1 MTQLDRRAFLGAGA
15 AIGISALP
23 GWALAQG
30 EGPIR
35 IGILIPLTGATSQFG
50 ATMSQAAQLAA
61 AEVNAAGGVRGRRV
75 EVVIEDDQSNPEA
88 AVRAA
93 RKLID
98 VDKVVAIGGS
108 YASAVTSAIAPLCW
122 ESKTVLCTA
131 SGADSITKL
140 PHQGFIFRTSPTV
153 TLQGTRVGDF
163 GIELGGKSMF
173 FLGPQTPFAQSYI
186 DIISG
191 IFTRAGGKGAGL
203 IYEDK
208 KASYRSEV
216 DQALRAKPDVIVL
229 GGYVPDTA
237 VVLKDLY
244 RAGFSGKR
252 IGFSF
257 GVNQKLLEAVP
268 AEVGEGTYS
277 LVPSASVSAQAYKR
291 LVAKMKVEA
300 LDTYSWQID
309 PNQPVAD
316 VRTMEQWLERAVAGP
331 RYRTTLLGL
340 FALVALAL
348 ASAPQAAVAGATI
361 KDQIRNVSQDTR
373 GKAVDSAEEGL
384 KLLAAG
390 TRINYDGA
398 SGPLEFADNGDVK
411 GVFFRYEQ
419 IQKAKLAV
427 VKVA

>member
-1 MTQLDRRAFLGAGA
+1 MNQFDRRTFLGTGA
-15 AIGISALP
+15 ALGLSALP
-23 GWALAQG
+23 GMSWAQG

-35 IGILIPLTGATSQFG
+35 VGLIIPLTGATSQFG
-50 ATMSQAAQLAA
+50 ATMSQAAQIAA
-61 AEVNAAGGVRGRRV
+61 AEINAAGGVRGRKI

-108 YASAVTSAIAPLCW
+108 YASAVTSAIAPMCW

-140 PHQGFIFRTSPTV
+140 PHQGYIFRTSPTV

-163 GIELGGKSMF
+163 AVELGSKRMF

-191 IFTRAGGKGAGL
+191 IFTRAGGSGAGL

-244 RAGFSGKR
+244 RAGFAGKR

-257 GVNQKLLEAVP
+257 GVNQKLVEAVP
-268 AEVGEGTYS
+268 AEVAEGAYS
-277 LVPSASVSAQAYKR
+277 LVPSAAVSAQAYKR
-291 LVAKMKVEA
+291 LITKMKVEA
-300 LDTYSWQID
+300 LDTYSCQVYD
-309 PNQPVAD
+309 HVN
-316 VRTMEQWLERAVAGP
+316 
-331 RYRTTLLGL
+331 
-340 FALVALAL
+340 LVALAL
-348 ASAPQAAVAGATI
+348 ASAPQGAVSGTVVR
-361 KDQIRNVSQDTR
+361 DQMRGISQD
-373 GKAVDSAEEGL
+373 GKAKSVDSVEEGL
-384 KLLAAG
+384 KLVAGG

-398 SGPLEFADNGDVK
+398 SGPLEFAENGDVK

-419 IQKAKLAV
+419 IQKGKLGV

>member
-30 EGPIR
+30 DGPIR
-35 IGILIPLTGATSQFG
+35 IGIVIPLTGATSQFG
-50 ATMSQAAQLAA
+50 ATMSQAAQIAV
-61 AEVNAAGGVRGRRV
+61 AEINAAGGVRGRKV
-75 EVVIEDDQSNPEA
+75 EVMVEDDQSNPEA

-98 VDKVVAIGGS
+98 VDKVVAIGGC

-122 ESKTVLCTA
+122 ESKVVLCTA

-163 GIELGGKSMF
+163 GVELGGKSMF

-268 AEVGEGTYS
+268 PEVGEGTYS

-291 LVAKMKVEA
+291 LTAKMKVEA
-300 LDTYSWQID
+300 LDTYSCQVYD
-309 PNQPVAD
+309 HVN
-316 VRTMEQWLERAVAGP
+316 
-331 RYRTTLLGL
+331 
-340 FALVALAL
+340 LVALAL
-348 ASAPQAAVAGATI
+348 ASASQAAVSGTTI
-361 KDQIRNVSQDTR
+361 KDQIRGVSQDTR
-373 GKAVDSAEEGL
+373 GKPVDSAEEGL